1 MHTAPSQNASQPN
14 HIPSAI
20 AMSAM
25 PQTQI
30 FPNLAADQTGVSA
43 HSSSSLYAVL
53 LSKLIIKACIPVQVS
68 HESAIAMAGLGT
80 WHKFA
85 SQSTVL
91 EGGVAPAKSLWL
103 LVEGQTCLG
112 KTDRSGRWWQSMALG
127 PGEWIDVSSAWTNS
141 PYSETARALTSSL
154 VHEFPI
160 EEVEAHCLRDRSLAR
175 ALLASVAS
183 KACRSTLQRQALLTE
198 DANTRIASWLLE
210 CSQASHEAHDAE
222 ISLKQQKRDIAS
234 QLGLTPETLSR
245 GLRRLQEMGLLIMR
259 GYRIKLPDLRALRIQ
274 AGAQFDNQLP

>member
-1 MHTAPSQNASQPN
+1 MHTAPSQNASQPC
-14 HIPSAI
+14 HIPPAI

-25 PQTQI
+25 PATHI

-43 HSSSSLYAVL
+43 QSSRSLYAVL
-53 LSKLIIKACIPVQVS
+53 LSQLIIKACIPVQVS

-80 WHKFA
+80 LHKFA
-85 SQSTVL
+85 CQSTVL
-91 EGGVAPAKSLWL
+91 EGGIVPAKSLWL
-103 LVEGQTCLG
+103 LVEGQICLG

-141 PYSETARALTSSL
+141 PYPETARALTASL
-154 VHEFPI
+154 VHEFRI

-210 CSQASHEAHDAE
+210 CSQTSHDAHDAE

-245 GLRRLQEMGLLIMR
+245 GLRRLQEMGLLIMK
-259 GYRIKLPDLRALRIQ
+259 GYRIKLPDLGALRKQ
-274 AGAQFDNQLP
+274 AGAQVDRQLP